1 MEIGLYSFAENTPD
15 PLNGGR
21 LQSPAERLRD
31 LLEEIKLADEVGL
44 DFYGLGEHHRPDF
57 VASAP
62 VTILAAAAAIT
73 KRIRLS
79 TAVTVLSS
87 DDPIRVWQQFATLDL
102 LSSGR
107 AEIMAGRGSFIES
120 FPLFGYELEDYDTLF
135 EEKLAELLKIREG
148 GKVQWEGSE
157 HTKPIPGIAIYP
169 KPIQE
174 PLPLWVAVG
183 GTPNSVARAAYYG
196 LPLMLAIIGGNP
208 EAFTQF
214 TELYRRTAEKVGHDV
229 SKLPIGISSHGF
241 IAENSQDALDTAFP
255 AHHEAMSRIGR
266 ERGWPPTTRAQFEA
280 GAGPSGAYFMGS
292 PQQVIDKILM
302 QHEWFKHDRF
312 GLQLSVGTLP
322 HDKVMKAI
330 ELFGTVVKPA
340 VNKAL
345 GGKASPST
353 ASLAAGRY
361 LSLGG
366 HGRSRQS
373 GSNTKLDRVRSGSN
387 APFPAPRA

>member
-1 MEIGLYSFAENTPD
+1 MQIGLYSFAENTPD
-15 PLNGGR
+15 PLNGGK

-31 LLEEIKLADEVGL
+31 LLEEIELADQLGL

-57 VASAP
+57 VASSP
-62 VTILAAAAAIT
+62 VTILAAAAART
-73 KRIRLS
+73 RNIRLS

-87 DDPIRVWQQFATLDL
+87 EDPIRVWQQFATLDL
-102 LSSGR
+102 LSNGR

-120 FPLFGYELEDYDTLF
+120 FPLFGYDLNAYDDLF
-135 EEKLAELLKIREG
+135 EEKLAMLLKIREG
-148 GKVQWEGSE
+148 GKVEWPGSE
-157 HTKPIPGIAIYP
+157 HTKPIPGIAVYP
-169 KPIQE
+169 NPVQT
-174 PLPLWVAVG
+174 PLPLWIAVG

-208 EAFTQF
+208 QQF
-214 TELYRRTAEKVGHDV
+214 QPFVELYRRTAEKSGHDARA
-229 SKLPIGISSHGF
+229 LPVGISSHGF
-241 IAENSQDALDTAFP
+241 IAENSQDALDIAFP

-280 GAGPSGAYFMGS
+280 GAGPNGAYFMGS
-292 PQQVIDKILM
+292 PQQVIDKILL

-345 GGKASPST
+345 GTKAAT
-353 ASLAAGRY
+353 DKAL
-361 LSLGG
+361 
-366 HGRSRQS
+366 
-373 GSNTKLDRVRSGSN
+373 N
-387 APFPAPRA
+387 

>member
-1 MEIGLYSFAENTPD
+1 MQIGLYSFAENTPD
-15 PLNGGR
+15 PLNGGS
-21 LQSPAERLRD
+21 LQSPAERLKD
-31 LLEEIKLADEVGL
+31 LLEEIELADQLGL

-57 VASAP
+57 VASSP
-62 VTILAAAAAIT
+62 VTILAAAAART
-73 KRIRLS
+73 KSIRLS

-87 DDPIRVWQQFATLDL
+87 DDPIRVWQQFSTLDL

-120 FPLFGYELEDYDTLF
+120 FPLFGHDLQDYDDLF
-135 EEKLAELLKIREG
+135 EEKLAMLLKIREG
-148 GKVQWEGSE
+148 GKVEWPGST
-157 HTKPIPGIAIYP
+157 HTKPIPGIAIHP
-169 KPIQE
+169 KPIQD
-174 PLPLWVAVG
+174 PLPLWIAVG

-196 LPLMLAIIGGNP
+196 LPLMIAIIGGNP
-208 EAFTQF
+208 QQF
-214 TELYRRTAEKVGHDV
+214 QPFVELYRRTAEKSGHDPNT
-229 SKLPIGISSHGF
+229 LPLGISSHGF
-241 IAENSQDALDTAFP
+241 IAENSQDARDISFP

-280 GAGPSGAYFMGS
+280 GAGPSGAYFIGS

-340 VNKAL
+340 VDKAL
-345 GGKASPST
+345 GAKAEKDK
-353 ASLAAGRY
+353 AL
-361 LSLGG
+361 
-366 HGRSRQS
+366 
-373 GSNTKLDRVRSGSN
+373 N
-387 APFPAPRA
+387 

>member
-31 LLEEIKLADEVGL
+31 LLEEIELADQVGL

-62 VTILAAAAAIT
+62 VTILASAASRT
-73 KRIRLS
+73 QRIRLS

-102 LSSGR
+102 LSGGR

-120 FPLFGYELEDYDTLF
+120 FPLFGYELADYDTLF
-135 EEKLAELLKIREG
+135 EEKLAELLEIRKG
-148 GKVQWEGSE
+148 GKVTWPGSD
-157 HTKPIPGIAIYP
+157 HTHPIPGLEIFP
-169 KPIQE
+169 KPVQD
-174 PLPLWVAVG
+174 PLPMWIAVG

-208 EAFTQF
+208 EQF
-214 TELYRRTAEKVGHDV
+214 RPFVELYRSTAEKVGHKDWQM
-229 SKLPIGISSHGF
+229 LPVGISSHGF
-241 IAENSQDALDTAFP
+241 IAEDSQDAGNIAFP

-266 ERGWPPTTRAQFEA
+266 ERGWPPTTRAQFDA
-280 GAGPSGAYFMGS
+280 GASLHGAYFVGS
-292 PQQVIDKILM
+292 PQQVIDKILL
-302 QHEWFKHDRF
+302 QHEWFGHDRF

-330 ELFGTVVKPA
+330 ELLGTIVKPA

-345 GGKASPST
+345 G
-353 ASLAAGRY
+353 
-361 LSLGG
+361 
-366 HGRSRQS
+366 Q
-373 GSNTKLDRVRSGSN
+373 
-387 APFPAPRA
+387 